1 MINYKHIQQGSI
13 EWLQLKWGKIGGT
26 LAGGLFVNSDTLLI
40 DILSQRCEEFEP
52 TDNYESDAMERGS
65 DLEPYARE
73 YLNLYTGLE
82 FKETGWLQSEENEL
96 LGISPDGLT
105 EDEKISCEL
114 KCLGR
119 KAHYAILLKQET
131 PKDKLDQCLHYFTVN
146 PKLEKH
152 YFMSFRPESPKPFIE
167 LFTLDTVIDLGQKRK
182 VEVKQYGVKGQEI
195 KPKIETVSDIKTIRE
210 WRKIALGKAD
220 KLLEDIKEKEKL
232 IKF

>member
-13 EWLQLKWGKIGGT
+13 EWFQIKWGKIGGT

-52 TDNYESDAMERGS
+52 TDSYENDAMERGS

-96 LGISPDGLT
+96 LGLSPDGLT

-152 YFMSFRPESPKPFIE
+152 YFMSFRPESPKPFIK

-182 VEVKQYGVKGQEI
+182 VEVKQYGVNGQEI
-195 KPKIETVSDIKTIRE
+195 KPKIETVSDVKTIRE
-210 WRKIALGKAD
+210 WRKIALEKAD
-220 KLLEDIKEKEKL
+220 KLLKDIKEKEKL